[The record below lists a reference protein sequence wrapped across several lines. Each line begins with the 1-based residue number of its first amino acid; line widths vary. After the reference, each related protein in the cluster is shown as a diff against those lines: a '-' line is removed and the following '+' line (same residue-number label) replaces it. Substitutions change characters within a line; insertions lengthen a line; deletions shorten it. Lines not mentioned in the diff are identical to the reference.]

1 MIRKM
6 MRSLCLM
13 VTAIF
18 MVELVAVSG
27 AMAATPE
34 TMQDKLVAVEKAAYG
49 EAQTGALLDRVSRLE
64 KDFTKSQP
72 NESVMKR
79 VDDIYEKMFMNDLG
93 PSLITQ
99 MNAIEYGLTQEVSM
113 KSIQERVNDMEMTLA
128 GKTSEGPYI
137 KRIETLAGY
146 AFGSSTMPL
155 EAVTIPANT
164 LVKVSTVTPINAKN
178 LKKGDQIEYQA
189 AEDAIENG
197 LLLFAKGAPGYG
209 TVQKVTQA
217 RNFGRDAEVEID
229 FESLRAIDGT
239 DASMLLGE
247 ESKKKMESMA
257 MAAGASLAGM
267 LVLGPI
273 GVIGGAFIHG
283 KNIDLP
289 AGTELYIQT
298 SEDVTLYGLRVES
311 GAAE

>member
-1 MIRKM
+1 MFLKEIFFERMNFMIRKM

-146 AFGSSTMPL
+146 AFGGIEPALQSMAVHIAPPERRGSANSTFL
-155 EAVTIPANT
+155 CAYDIGLGGGGGLA
-164 LVKVSTVTPINAKN
+164 
-178 LKKGDQIEYQA
+178 
-189 AEDAIENG
+189 G
-197 LLLFAKGAPGYG
+197 LL
-209 TVQKVTQA
+209 
-217 RNFGRDAEVEID
+217 I
-229 FESLRAIDGT
+229 S
-239 DASMLLGE
+239 
-247 ESKKKMESMA
+247 
-257 MAAGASLAGM
+257 AAGYRDMFLILSLATVAS
-267 LVLGPI
+267 VL
-273 GVIGGAFIHG
+273 
-283 KNIDLP
+283 
-289 AGTELYIQT
+289 LYVLWGRHHKSSFT
-298 SEDVTLYGLRVES
+298 HK
-311 GAAE
+311 